1 MRAPI
6 RRLLS
11 ILLTCTLVTG
21 CAVPGMPGTDEST
34 SRAGRS
40 VQAVQDTTT
49 PVGTPWKD
57 WFVRGV
63 MTGTEE
69 IRPQDDYFAAT
80 NASFIRQANAKLNDS
95 WTPTAARE
103 QEIADQMLSLITD
116 TDKTSASY
124 QDDLDNLRAYHGLA
138 CDWEGRDAD
147 GVKPVKPLF
156 DRLRG
161 IKTLDEFTSWV
172 CSDDFRL
179 TLDWRVG
186 NAEGMTPG
194 LSLFQFSL
202 YNPVDEKTQQI
213 ANGYNVEVSTP
224 MPVLSSLLFEDADL
238 EDEASLEAYLA
249 ASTTAATADYVLRR
263 MGLSEKESADVISDA
278 VTLEALSMENAT
290 DGYENYKELKFGEVT
305 ELVKGGFPLDRIIQ
319 AYGYTDANTYVV
331 DDTAWLEGL
340 SKLYTKDNLKL
351 FVSYALVGLALNCSQ
366 MLDSEAAD
374 ACAELAEAVTYNG
387 EAESGTADA
396 AADTTDTAASTA
408 DATFTDAQ
416 IQEYLDEQ
424 RRANE
429 IYLVK
434 EALPTCFA
442 KLYVENFYDDSINA
456 QAKSMVRRI
465 IEQYA
470 TMVSQEDWLDEET
483 RAAAVD
489 KLRAIRVQVGYPDK
503 WADTSEIEVTSRRGG
518 GTLFEETRK
527 LNGLRLA
534 EELKELR
541 HPSQNPYWGDCMDVN
556 AYYLPT
562 NNSITIGAGILGG
575 AFWPKD
581 ATDEQI
587 LGGTGVTI
595 GHEISHAFDDQGALF
610 DKTGAFKNWWTK
622 GDAKDF
628 EQRVQRV
635 KDAYAKI
642 DPLGLGGYDG
652 DMICGEAIS
661 DLGGMKVVMGVAAQD
676 SDFDYRAFF
685 EAYAQAWA
693 DCCSMDVAQESFEGD
708 THPLSRDRVNM
719 VVRETDEFAKAYDIK
734 QGDGMYLDEKD
745 RVSVW

>member
-6 RRLLS
+6 KRFLS
-11 ILLTCTLVTG
+11 IVLASTLITG
-21 CAVPGMPGTDEST
+21 CAVPGAPGSGG
-34 SRAGRS
+34 SSQSGQS
-40 VQAVQDTTT
+40 VQAAQDTTT

-63 MTGTEE
+63 MKGSEE

-80 NASFIRQANAKLNDS
+80 NASFIQRANGKLNDS

-103 QEIADQMLSLITD
+103 QEITDQMLSLITD
-116 TDKTSASY
+116 TDKTSAAY
-124 QDDLDNLRAYHGLA
+124 QDDLDDLRAYHGLVS
-138 CDWEGRDAD
+138 DWEGRDAD
-147 GVKPVKPLF
+147 GVKSVKPLF

-161 IKTLDEFTSWV
+161 IKTIDEFTNWI

-179 TLDWRVG
+179 TLDWRVD
-186 NAEGMTPG
+186 NAESTTLG
-194 LSLFQFSL
+194 LSLFQLSL
-202 YNPVDEKTQQI
+202 YNPIDDKTQQV

-224 MPVLSSLLFEDADL
+224 MPALSSLLFEDADL
-238 EDEASLEAYLA
+238 EDEEVLESYLA
-249 ASTTAATADYVLRR
+249 ASTTAQTADYVLRR
-263 MGLSEKESADVISDA
+263 MGLSEKESADAISDA
-278 VTLEALSMENAT
+278 ATLETLSMESVT
-290 DGYENYKELKFGEVT
+290 DGYDNYKELKFGEVA
-305 ELVKGGFPLDRIIQ
+305 ELVKDGFPLDRIIQ
-319 AYGYTDANTYVV
+319 AYGYTDAVAYVV

-351 FVSYALVGLALNCSQ
+351 FVSYALVGLALNCSS
-366 MLDSEAAD
+366 MLDSETAD
-374 ACAELAEAVTYNG
+374 ACAEF
-387 EAESGTADA
+387 AESSMASDDEAGSAATDATDATDA
-396 AADTTDTAASTA
+396 ATDASP
-408 DATFTDAQ
+408 DSTDAQ
-416 IQEYLDEQ
+416 LQEYLDEQ

-456 QAKSMVRRI
+456 QAKAMVRRI
-465 IEQYA
+465 VEQYVA
-470 TMVSQEDWLDEET
+470 MVSQEDWLDEAT

-503 WADTSEIEVTSRRGG
+503 WADTSPIEVTPRKEG

-527 LNGLRLA
+527 LNGQRLA

-562 NNSITIGAGILGG
+562 TNSITIGAGILGG
-575 AFWPKD
+575 VFWPKD

-595 GHEISHAFDDQGALF
+595 GHEISHAFDDEGALF
-610 DKTGAFKNWWTK
+610 DKNGSFKNWWTD

-635 KDAYAKI
+635 KDAYAKV

-652 DMICGEAIS
+652 DLVCGEAIS

-685 EAYAQAWA
+685 ETYAQTWA
-693 DCCSMDVAQESFEGD
+693 DCSSMDVAVASFEED

-719 VVRETDEFAKAYDIK
+719 VVRETDEFAKTYDVK
-734 QGDGMYLDEKD
+734 QGDGMYLAEKD

>member
-6 RRLLS
+6 KRFLS
-11 ILLTCTLVTG
+11 IVLASTLVTG
-21 CAVPGMPGTDEST
+21 CAVPGAPGPGGST
-34 SRAGRS
+34 SQVGQS
-40 VQAVQDTTT
+40 VQATQDTTT

-63 MTGTEE
+63 MKGSEE

-80 NASFIRQANAKLNDS
+80 TASFIRQANARLNDI
-95 WTPTAARE
+95 WTPNAVRE

-116 TDKTSASY
+116 TEKTSAAY

-161 IKTLDEFTSWV
+161 IKKLDEFTNWI

-179 TLDWRVG
+179 TLDWRVN
-186 NAEGMTPG
+186 NAEGTTPG
-194 LSLFQFSL
+194 LSLFQLSL
-202 YNPVDEKTQQI
+202 YNPVDDKTQQA
-213 ANGYNVEVSTP
+213 ANGYNVEVTAP
-224 MPVLSSLLFEDADL
+224 MPALSSLLFEDADL
-238 EDEASLEAYLA
+238 EDETSLEAYLA
-249 ASTTAATADYVLRR
+249 ASTTAQTADYVLRR
-263 MGLSEKESADVISDA
+263 MGLSEKESTDVISDA
-278 VTLEALSMENAT
+278 VTLEVLSMESVS
-290 DGYENYKELKFGEVT
+290 DGYENYKELKFGEVA

-319 AYGYTDANTYVV
+319 AYGYTDATAYVV

-340 SKLYTKDNLKL
+340 SKLYTEDNLKL
-351 FVSYALVGLALNCSQ
+351 FVSYALVGLALNCST

-374 ACAELAEAVTYNG
+374 TCAELAESSTASDG
-387 EAESGTADA
+387 EAGSDTADA
-396 AADTTDTAASTA
+396 ATSVGP
-408 DATFTDAQ
+408 TFTDAQ

-434 EALPTCFA
+434 EAMPTCFA
-442 KLYVENFYDDSINA
+442 KLYVENFYDDAINT
-456 QAKSMVRRI
+456 QAKAMVRRI
-465 IEQYA
+465 VEQFV
-470 TMVSQEDWLDEET
+470 TMVSQEEWLDDVT
-483 RAAAVD
+483 RNAAVE

-503 WADTSEIEVTSRRGG
+503 WADTSAIEVTPRQDG

-527 LNGLRLA
+527 LNGQRLA

-541 HPSQNPYWGDCMDVN
+541 HPSENPYWGDCMDVN

-587 LGGTGVTI
+587 LAGTGVTI
-595 GHEISHAFDDQGALF
+595 GHEICHAFDDQGALF
-610 DKTGAFKNWWTK
+610 DKNGAFKNWWTDD
-622 GDAKDF
+622 DAKDF
-628 EQRVQRV
+628 EERVQRV
-635 KDAYAKI
+635 KDAYAKV

-652 DMICGEAIS
+652 DMVCGEAIS

-676 SDFDYRAFF
+676 PDFDYRAFF
-685 EAYAQAWA
+685 ETYAQVWA
-693 DCCSMDVAQESFEGD
+693 YCSSMEVAQENFEED
-708 THPLSRDRVNM
+708 THPLNRDRVNM
-719 VVRETDEFAKAYDIK
+719 VVRETDEFAKTYDVK
-734 QGDGMYLDEKD
+734 QGDGMYLAEKD

>member
-1 MRAPI
+1 MYASI
-6 RRLLS
+6 RRFLS
-11 ILLTCTLVTG
+11 IALACMLVTG
-21 CAVPGMPGTDEST
+21 CAAPGTSGSGGT
-34 SRAGRS
+34 SHATQS
-40 VQAVQDTTT
+40 NQVVQSTT

-63 MTGTEE
+63 MKGSEE

-80 NASFIRQANAKLNDS
+80 NASFIRSADSKLNDN
-95 WTPTAARE
+95 WTPSVARE
-103 QEIADQMLSLITD
+103 QEITDQMFSLITD
-116 TDKTSASY
+116 TNKTSASY
-124 QDDLDNLRAYHGLA
+124 QDDLDDLRAYHGLVS
-138 CDWEGRDAD
+138 DWEGRDAD
-147 GVKPVKPLF
+147 GVKSVKPLF

-161 IKTLDEFTSWV
+161 VKTLDEFTNWI
-172 CSDDFRL
+172 CSDDYRL
-179 TLDWRVG
+179 TLDWHIG
-186 NAEGMTPG
+186 STESE
-194 LSLFQFSL
+194 SLRLPLFLLVL
-202 YNPVDEKTQQI
+202 YNPIDEKTQQV
-213 ANGYNVEVSTP
+213 ANGYNVDVTVPTAS
-224 MPVLSSLLFEDADL
+224 LSSLLLEDTDL
-238 EDEASLEAYLA
+238 EDEESLEAYIA
-249 ASTTAATADYVLRR
+249 ASTQAMTASYVLQR
-263 MGLSEKESADVISDA
+263 MGLSEKESEDAIADA
-278 VTLEALSMENAT
+278 VTLEALMMENAA
-290 DGYENYKELKFGEVT
+290 DGLENYKELKFGEVA
-305 ELVKGGFPLDRIIQ
+305 ELSKGGFPLDRIIQ
-319 AYGYTDANTYVV
+319 AYGYTDATTYVV
-331 DDTAWLEGL
+331 DDTAWFEGL

-351 FVSYALVGLALNCSQ
+351 FVSHALVGLALNCST

-374 ACAELAEAVTYNG
+374 AYAEFAESSTASDGG
-387 EAESGTADA
+387 EESGTEGATATDVASDA
-396 AADTTDTAASTA
+396 NP
-408 DATFTDAQ
+408 TFTDAQ
-416 IQEYLDEQ
+416 VQQYLDEQ
-424 RRANE
+424 RRSGE
-429 IYLVK
+429 MFLVK
-434 EALPTCFA
+434 EAMPTCFA
-442 KLYVENFYDDSINA
+442 KLYVENFYDESINA
-456 QAKSMVRRI
+456 QAKDMVNRI
-465 IEQYA
+465 VEQYV
-470 TMVSQEDWLDEET
+470 TMVSQEDWLDEAT

-489 KLRAIRVQVGYPDK
+489 KLRAVRVQVGYPDK
-503 WADTSEIEVTSRRGG
+503 WADTSEIEVTPRKSG
-518 GTLFEETRK
+518 GTLFGETRK
-527 LNGLRLA
+527 LNGLMLA

-581 ATDEQI
+581 ATDEQA

-610 DKTGAFKNWWTK
+610 DKNGAFKNWWTD

-652 DMICGEAIS
+652 DAVCGEAIS

-685 EAYAQAWA
+685 EAYAQSWA

-719 VVRETDEFAKAYDIK
+719 VVRETDEFAKTYGVK
-734 QGDGMYLDEKD
+734 QGDGMYLAEKD